1 MVGILPS
8 NAMGESSISSLGAR
22 CQQNATMAKKQRY
35 IKKKKKQGNVG
46 ASSMGTL
53 KMVHIK

>member
-8 NAMGESSISSLGAR
+8 NAMGEGSISSLGAR
-22 CQQNATMAKKQRY
+22 MPQVSWPRNKGM
-35 IKKKKKQGNVG
+35 KKKKKEGNVV

-53 KMVHIK
+53 KMVHIQ